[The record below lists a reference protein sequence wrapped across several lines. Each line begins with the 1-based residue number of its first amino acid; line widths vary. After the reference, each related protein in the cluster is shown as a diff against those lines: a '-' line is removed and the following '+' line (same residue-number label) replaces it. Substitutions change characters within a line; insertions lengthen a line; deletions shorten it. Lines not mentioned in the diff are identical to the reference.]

1 MFPDMSMKSCY
12 IPCPKHMVDSGQCS
26 CVNRQMNSQD
36 DWWDEYLKDIKKRVR
51 EKTIDNII
59 NDDDNIT

>member
-1 MFPDMSMKSCY
+1 
-12 IPCPKHMVDSGQCS
+12 
-26 CVNRQMNSQD
+26 MNSQD